1 MFKLLK
7 YLKRYLFLVCLTILF
22 LFIQA
27 FSELNLPSLMAQ
39 IVDTGILK
47 NDMPYILTTGIKMLL
62 VTLIGVGSAAIV
74 GFSASRTASG
84 FARDL
89 RSAVFKSVQEFSVS
103 EFDTFST
110 SSLITRTT
118 NDITQVQHL
127 IMMGMRM
134 LFFAPVMGFGS
145 IIMALR
151 TGASMSWILIVA
163 VIFVILL
170 IALVFKIAMPKF
182 RIVQS
187 LIDTLNRVSREHLNG
202 LMVIRAFQNEEFEK
216 QRFQKA
222 NEDLTRVNLFVNR
235 VMVLMMPTMMLV
247 MNGIGIV
254 IVWVGS
260 HKISQGTMH
269 VGAMMAYLQYAMHA
283 IMSFLMLSMMFI
295 MVPRAAVSADRIAA
309 VLETESSIKDPE
321 HPIEPN
327 ADKKGCIE
335 FDSVFFRYTGA
346 EECVLSDIS
355 FTITAGQT
363 IGITGPTGCGKST
376 LINLIPRLND
386 TNKGS
391 VHVSGVDV
399 KKMSQ
404 KKLRDQIGFVP
415 QRAFLRSG
423 TIAQAIAEGNLS
435 ASQEDIKEA
444 ARIAQIHEFI
454 ESIEKD
460 EQIGYD
466 SPVSGGGAN
475 FSGGQKQRL
484 SIARALVK
492 KPPIYIFD
500 DSLSALDAQ
509 TESKLRHELARATEG
524 STLIIVSQKIH
535 SLMNADLIFVLDKG
549 RLVGKGSH
557 QELLESCDLYKE
569 IANSQ
574 LEGVSV

>member
-1 MFKLLK
+1 
-7 YLKRYLFLVCLTILF
+7 
-22 LFIQA
+22 
-27 FSELNLPSLMAQ
+27 MAQ

-47 NDMPYILTTGIKMLL
+47 NDMPYILATGAKMLL

-235 VMVLMMPTMMLV
+235 VMVIMMPTMMLV

-309 VLETESSIKDPE
+309 VLETDPSIKDPE

-327 ADKKGCIE
+327 ADKKGWVE
-335 FDSVFFRYTGA
+335 FDSVFFRYAGA
-346 EECVLSDIS
+346 EECVLEDVS

-376 LINLIPRLND
+376 LINLIPRLYD
-386 TNKGS
+386 ANKGS
-391 VHVSGVDV
+391 VRVSGVDV

-404 KKLRDQIGFVP
+404 KRLRDQIGFVP

-423 TIAQAIAEGNLS
+423 TISQAIAEGAPS
-435 ASQEDIKEA
+435 ASLEEIKEA

-454 ESIEKD
+454 ESLAQDGRTKTSVGSDSHAGGNEG
-460 EQIGYD
+460 EHGNPLTGYD

-535 SLMNADLIFVLDKG
+535 SLMNADVILVLDKG
-549 RLVGKGSH
+549 KLVGKGSH